1 VKDLHGRTALVTG
14 AGSGIGRGT
23 AIALAKRGV
32 KVILADVNE
41 AGAQEGA
48 ETIRAAGGEATAVK
62 ADVAQDETF
71 PMLHALAADQ
81 YGPVDILMNN
91 VGMLL
96 SGLPQDIPLAEWER
110 VLNIN
115 VMGIVRAIHLFV
127 PEMVARGSGHVVNT
141 ASFAGL
147 FPYAFDR
154 LPYAASKG
162 AVVTMTEGLA
172 LYCKPRGVGVTLLCP
187 GPVKTGIGASMKSWT
202 EGIGLKGPGAQFAMR
217 DPLDVGEMV
226 ANAIVAD
233 TFFLPTDELVKP
245 VLQEREA
252 DRDAFLTKQIA
263 GFDT

>member
-1 VKDLHGRTALVTG
+1 MKELEGKTALITG
-14 AGSGIGRGT
+14 AGSGIGRGA
-23 AIALAKRGV
+23 AIALARRGV
-32 KVILADVNE
+32 RVILADINE
-41 AGAQEGA
+41 AGAEEGA
-48 ETIRAAGGEATAVK
+48 ETIRAEGGTALAVR
-62 ADVAQDETF
+62 ADVGQDDTF
-71 PMLHALAADQ
+71 PMLHALAAEH

-96 SGLPQDIPLAEWER
+96 SGLPQDIPLTEWER

-162 AVVTMTEGLA
+162 AVATLTEGLA
-172 LYCKPRGVGVTLLCP
+172 LYCKPHGVGVTLLCP

-202 EGIGLKGPGAQFAMR
+202 QGIGLKGPGAQFAML

-226 ANAIVAD
+226 ADAIVAD

-252 DRDAFLTKQIA
+252 DRDAFLAKQIA
-263 GFDT
+263 GLEA